1 MRGAVYEVAARAFW
15 RVNNMKRFFSLAAG
29 ALALA
34 CASQAAVAGPTLDAV
49 KKKGFVQCG
58 LTDGVSGFS
67 ATNNS
72 KGEWEGMDVDIC
84 RAVAAAVFGDPTK
97 FKGTALSTQ
106 QRFTALQSGKSMCCC
121 AP

>member
-29 ALALA
+29 ASCPGLRVPSGG
-34 CASQAAVAGPTLDAV
+34 CRPHAGCGQE
-49 KKKGFVQCG
+49 KGFVQCG

-67 ATNNS
+67 ATNS

-106 QRFTALQSGKSMCCC
+106 QRFTALQSGKSMCC

>member
-49 KKKGFVQCG
+49 KKR
-58 LTDGVSGFS
+58 VSC
-67 ATNNS
+67 N
-72 KGEWEGMDVDIC
+72 
-84 RAVAAAVFGDPTK
+84 AA
-97 FKGTALSTQ
+97 
-106 QRFTALQSGKSMCCC
+106 
-121 AP
+121 

>member
-1 MRGAVYEVAARAFW
+1 
-15 RVNNMKRFFSLAAG
+15 MKRFFSLAAG

-67 ATNNS
+67 ATNS

-84 RAVAAAVFGDPTK
+84 RAVAAVFGDPTK